1 MITEIYLKNFRGF
14 EDHFVPLRP
23 LTIIVGRNNA
33 GKSTIVEALR
43 LISLVVSRFKGDLAA
58 IPRSWEFPKSKRSP
72 NPYKDLEINL
82 KSVFFGYGNPP
93 ALIRA
98 KFDTG
103 EVIEIS
109 ISDDDITARY
119 DRTKTRRGLG
129 SHLSRVSIQ
138 PQVGPVSREERL
150 LTEDYVRGAM
160 SSALAPLHFR
170 NQLNLLSD
178 FFPAFKKAA
187 EETWPGLRI
196 QSLEK
201 NGQIPNPIIL
211 SLFVEDRHFPA
222 ELAWMGHGMQMWL
235 QTIWFLTRAMDHE
248 TVILDEPDVYMHAD
262 LQRRLIRFIREGHKQ
277 VVIATHSSEIMSEVE
292 PRNILIIDRS
302 RDRSAFASSLP
313 AVQKVLSGFGS
324 VHNLQL
330 SRLWSAHRFLMV
342 EGDDLAMLKPIQN
355 TLYPLSQ
362 MPIDTIPA
370 KSIGGWGGWNFAI
383 GSGEMLE
390 NAAGDGII
398 SYCLLDSDFHSTEE
412 IGTRSKEARK
422 KNISLHIWSR
432 KEIENFFLVPSAIQR
447 LIESLIE
454 GKTDAPTVEDVEE
467 EIERIAEE
475 LRDEVIDCMATCI
488 HAADRKITVAT
499 ANQRARAAIAKR
511 WKTQAGRFGV
521 IPGKRALSA
530 ISSWAQKNFKVSIG
544 VAAIAHTLSQV
555 EIDEEMKAV
564 VTAIEKGIP
573 FSSVAK

>member
-1 MITEIYLKNFRGF
+1 MITEIHLKNFRGF

-43 LISLVVSRFKGDLAA
+43 LIALVVSRFKGDLAA
-58 IPRSWEFPKSKRSP
+58 IPRNWEFPKSRRGP
-72 NPYKDLEINL
+72 NPFKDLEINL
-82 KSVFFGYGNPP
+82 KSVFFDYGAPP

-103 EVIEIS
+103 EIIEIT
-109 ISDDDITARY
+109 ISDDDITARC
-119 DRTKTRRGLG
+119 DRSKARRGLG

-138 PQVGPVSREERL
+138 PQVGPVSRDERL

-170 NQLNLLSD
+170 NQLNFLSHL
-178 FFPAFKKAA
+178 FPAFKRAA

-196 QSLEK
+196 RSLEK
-201 NGQIPNPIIL
+201 SGKIPEPIVL

-235 QTIWFLTRAMDHE
+235 QTIWFLTRAIDHE

-262 LQRRLIRFIREGHKQ
+262 LQRRLVRFIREGHKQ
-277 VVIATHSSEIMSEVE
+277 VVIATHSSDIMSEVE
-292 PRNILIIDRS
+292 PGNILIVDRS
-302 RDRSAFASSLP
+302 RNRSAFASSLP

-342 EGDDLAMLKPIQN
+342 EGDDLALLKPIQN
-355 TLYPLSQ
+355 TLYPISQ

-370 KSIGGWGGWNFAI
+370 RSIGGWGGWNFAI

-398 SYCLLDSDFHSTEE
+398 SYCLLDSDFHSSDE
-412 IGTRSKEARK
+412 IETRTKEAQA

-432 KEIENFFLVPSAIQR
+432 KEIENYFLVPSAIRR
-447 LIESLIE
+447 LIECLMAD
-454 GKTDAPTVEDVEE
+454 KRDAPTVEDVEQ
-467 EIERIAEE
+467 EIERIANEM
-475 LRDEVIDCMATCI
+475 RDEVVDCMATCI
-488 HAADRKITVAT
+488 HAADRKLTVAT
-499 ANQRARAAIAKR
+499 ANQRARSITAGR
-511 WKTQAGRFGV
+511 WKTQSGRFGI

-530 ISSWAQKNFKVSIG
+530 VSNWAQKNFKVSIG
-544 VAAIAHTLSQV
+544 VTAIAHTLSQAEV
-555 EIDEEMKAV
+555 DEEMVQV

-573 FSSVAK
+573 FASAGK